1 MNDLLVS
8 GRRSRLLAAARAA
21 RPRELLICC
30 AALLHGCGDEA
41 IVHDSDGNGGGEGN
55 TQDASPPP
63 LRHGVGLDDAAL
75 ARQALDVLGSSA
87 VGAEGRCRNCHSLGR
102 PTLSRWSSLTDQLDA
117 DCLRDTSLAAGNAVD
132 AMLSCFRTH
141 AEPATTFAPSH
152 FGIYAA
158 AAHLPWFTFLFEHA
172 SDDAG
177 WQMRH
182 EDFVADVGMPRAG
195 ALLTQEQFDIV
206 AEWFSRG
213 LPQLFELVP
222 EESGEECSSG
232 LAPSLRQHVEEMAV
246 SGWRARNEQVPLLM
260 FGCGEDE
267 AGADCLG
274 NVPLASDEP
283 YARSWG
289 ATGGSQIRI
298 LYDNSATRSRFWSRT
313 SPDGRYIASGRLER
327 SGSGYT
333 GQFLDLSRDRLIDA
347 DFSYDPT
354 FFPDNSGFLVQRD
367 GGYSSAAPGGGPTSG
382 GADRGDVAVVCRES
396 VLADDPNQLTGDEA
410 ACISLDSEI
419 GLYQQ
424 LAKSLDGEDYWV
436 VFGAYDSDNGGM
448 NPVLHNPSAAFGND
462 SVTTLRPMINTG
474 ARFEPGVPTRI
485 PMPLQGDPMLSP
497 SGRLMVTRLKGREY
511 TTQVGGVD
519 IVSAEQSGYALH
531 LVTTTRNGS
540 QRSAVLSDVGRVCM
554 QGGKAV
560 ISYDERWM
568 VFHHYVTD
576 DDATQLGF
584 SGSSDPEF
592 RAYRDYGASN
602 LYLVDLLDGSARPI
616 TNMNA
621 AEYALFP
628 HFRSDGWIYF
638 VVRTLGGEEYFAA
651 SDAALRLEGSTRN

>member
-1 MNDLLVS
+1 MNDSVVS
-8 GRRSRLLAAARAA
+8 ARWSRPRAAARSA
-21 RPRELLICC
+21 RPWRWLLVGC
-30 AALLHGCGDEA
+30 AALLYGCGDDA
-41 IVHDSDGNGGGEGN
+41 IARDPDDGAASNVG
-55 TQDASPPP
+55 DWSPPP
-63 LRHGVGLDDAAL
+63 LRDGVVLNDGDL
-75 ARQALDVLGSSA
+75 ARQALGVLGSSA
-87 VGAEGRCRNCHSLGR
+87 VGAEGSCRSCHSLGR
-102 PTLSRWSSLTDQLDA
+102 PTLSRWSTLTDELAA
-117 DCLRDTSLAAGNAVD
+117 DCLRDTALPDGRAVD

-141 AEPATTFAPSH
+141 AEPATTFAPAN

-172 SDDAG
+172 ESDAAA

-182 EDFVADVGMPRAG
+182 EDFVANVGMPRAG
-195 ALLTQEQFDIV
+195 ALLTQDQFDVV

-213 LPQLFELVP
+213 LPRLFELVP
-222 EESGEECSSG
+222 EESGEDCSSG

-260 FGCGEDE
+260 FGCGEGE

-274 NVPLASDEP
+274 DVPLASDEP
-283 YARSWG
+283 YGRSWG
-289 ATGGSQIRI
+289 AAGGSQIRI
-298 LYDNSATRSRFWSRT
+298 LYDNSATRSRFWSRA

-327 SGSGYT
+327 GGSGYT
-333 GQFLDLSRDRLIDA
+333 GQFLDLTRERLIDA

-382 GADRGDVAVVCRES
+382 GADRGDVAVVCSES

-410 ACISLDSEI
+410 ACITLDSEI

-448 NPVLHNPSAAFGND
+448 GPVLHNPSAAFGND

-474 ARFEPGVPTRI
+474 ARFEPGVATRI
-485 PMPLQGDPMLSP
+485 AMPLQGDPMLSP

-511 TTQVGGVD
+511 TTQVGDVD

-531 LVTTTRNGS
+531 LITTTKNGS
-540 QRSAVLSDVGRVCM
+540 QRSATLSDVGRVCM

-576 DDATQLGF
+576 DDAAVLGF
-584 SGSSDPEF
+584 SGSSDPDF
-592 RAYRDYGASN
+592 RPYREYGASN
-602 LYLVDLLDGSARPI
+602 LYLVDLLDGSVRPI

-638 VVRTLGGEEYFAA
+638 VVRTLDGEEYFAA
-651 SDAALRLEGSTRN
+651 SDAALRLEGSPGN